1 MSESSSKKVLVTGYD
16 GYIGAV
22 LVERLIA
29 RGHQVRGLD
38 TCYFQDCSFPQPSG
52 PTEVVTKDIRDISL
66 KDLADVGAII
76 HLAALSNDPMGE
88 LDADLTLQI
97 NFEAS
102 ARLAQLAKTAGV
114 QRFLFASSCSMYGS
128 STETIANEDAPF
140 NPLTAYALS
149 KVKTEAA
156 LSQLADGN
164 FSPTFLRNATAYGMS
179 PKLRFDLVLNNFVGC
194 AITTGKIAIMS
205 DGTPWRPLAH
215 VEDIASAFIAALEA
229 PIETIHHQAFN
240 IGQNAE
246 NYQVRDI
253 AEAVRQVVPG
263 SEVTYA
269 AAASPDAR
277 SYRVDFTKVQRALP
291 AFQPRWTIERGARQL
306 YEALTRSG
314 ITHEDFQGRGF
325 VRLEQLKYLLSTG
338 MIDAELRWSSLA
350 KPAEIDRSAA

>member
-1 MSESSSKKVLVTGYD
+1 MSYSSGKNVLITGYD

-22 LVERLIA
+22 LVERLVA
-29 RGHQVRGLD
+29 RGHHVRGLD
-38 TCYFQDCSFPQPSG
+38 TCYFQHCSLPQSSG
-52 PTEVVTKDIRDISL
+52 PTEVVTKDIRDVNL
-66 KDLADVGAII
+66 EDLADIEAIV

-102 ARLAQLAKTAGV
+102 VRLAQVAKIVGV
-114 QRFLFASSCSMYGS
+114 QRFLFSSSCSMYGS
-128 STETIANEDAPF
+128 STEAIADEDAPF

-156 LSQLADGN
+156 LSQLADSN

-194 AITTGKIAIMS
+194 AMTTGEIAIMS
-205 DGTPWRPLAH
+205 DGAPWRPLAH
-215 VEDIASAFIAALEA
+215 VEDIASAFIAVLEA
-229 PIETIHHQAFN
+229 PIATIHNQAFN

-253 AEAVRQVVPG
+253 AEVVRRVVPE
-263 SEVTYA
+263 SHVTYA
-269 AAASPDAR
+269 AAASPDSR

-291 AFQPRWTIERGARQL
+291 AFQPFWTIERGAQQL
-306 YEALTRSG
+306 YEALKGRG
-314 ITHEDFQGRGF
+314 ITREDFQGRGF
-325 VRLEQLKYLLSTG
+325 VRLEQLKHLLSTG
-338 MIDAELRWSSLA
+338 MIDTELRWSSSA
-350 KPAEIDRSAA
+350 KPAEISQSAA

>member
-52 PTEVVTKDIRDISL
+52 PTEVVTKDIRDVSL
-66 KDLADVGAII
+66 EDLANVEAII

-128 STETIANEDAPF
+128 STEAIANEDAPF

-156 LSQLADGN
+156 LSQLADSN

-194 AITTGKIAIMS
+194 AITTGKIEIMS

-229 PIETIHHQAFN
+229 PIEDIHNQAFN

-253 AEAVRQVVPG
+253 AEAVRRVVPG

-291 AFQPRWTIERGARQL
+291 AFQPRWTIERGAKQL